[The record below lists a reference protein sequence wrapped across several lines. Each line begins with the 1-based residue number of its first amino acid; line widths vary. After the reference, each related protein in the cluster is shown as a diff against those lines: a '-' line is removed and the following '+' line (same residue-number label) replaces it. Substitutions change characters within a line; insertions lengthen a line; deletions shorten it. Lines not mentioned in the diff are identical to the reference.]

1 MLIISGWGEN
11 SHRFGFQKGH
21 LWSIVTNTLIVSER
35 SSPVCPHLPHWLLLQ
50 RRACTALFW
59 MFPDYLNASAW
70 NILENQT
77 LLWGRGSI
85 TLQAGKSRQM
95 SWHFFLLPRSTGKHQ
110 GLLCS
115 SLLPNFSIAWQM
127 ATSHCAQGFPL
138 PGTRWFHIRSTGAAF
153 PGFTTSSL
161 RSCTTDSVASLSWC
175 SVGAPEMLNIPFP
188 LNCEMLQ
195 P

>member
-85 TLQAGKSRQM
+85 TLQAGKSQQM
-95 SWHFFLLPRSTGKHQ
+95 SWHFSCCLDPLASTRGSCVVHSCQILALLGRW
-110 GLLCS
+110 LLLTVLRAFPC
-115 SLLPNFSIAWQM
+115 L
-127 ATSHCAQGFPL
+127 AQG
-138 PGTRWFHIRSTGAAF
+138 
-153 PGFTTSSL
+153 GFTSEAQVL
-161 RSCTTDSVASLSWC
+161 LFQASPPAPF
-175 SVGAPEMLNIPFP
+175 VPAPETAWPPSLGAVW
-188 LNCEMLQ
+188 ELQ
-195 P
+195 RC